1 MHMIK
6 RNFEEETKE
15 NRIGYSRY
23 LLCNVEDKVQRLIDG
38 KDVLEGVPWYI
49 PEGVTNEQKLM
60 IWVQYLKDGLVE

>member
-38 KDVLEGVPWYI
+38 KDVLEGVPWDV